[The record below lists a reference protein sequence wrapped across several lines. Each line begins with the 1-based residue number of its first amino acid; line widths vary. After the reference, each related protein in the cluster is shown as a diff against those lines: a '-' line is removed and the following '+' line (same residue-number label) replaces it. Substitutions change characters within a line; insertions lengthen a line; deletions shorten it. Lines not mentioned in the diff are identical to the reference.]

1 MKDYYLFLNSPLG
14 YIKLTSD
21 EVSLRSIEFIDMAE
35 ELNAS
40 HQPAILKKAEVQLL
54 EYFEGKRFSF
64 ELDLNPEGTTFQKQ
78 VWQLVKNVAFGKT
91 KSYNDIAKEISS
103 LINKVNFFCRN
114 NDLKVPEALNSA
126 GEMLSSAHLNVG
138 IIGAFNSGKSTLLN
152 CMIGKDILPRGFL
165 PTTAI
170 AIELSIITEIIGV
183 FFKTVKTEVSSI
195 FIFLLASP
203 SVL

>member
-103 LINKVNFFCRN
+103 TSFCRSVGMAN
-114 NDLKVPEALNSA
+114 GKNPLPIVIPCHRIIGANGKLVGYSGGLERKKWLLLHEQRWS
-126 GEMLSSAHLNVG
+126 GEML
-138 IIGAFNSGKSTLLN
+138 F
-152 CMIGKDILPRGFL
+152 
-165 PTTAI
+165 
-170 AIELSIITEIIGV
+170 
-183 FFKTVKTEVSSI
+183 
-195 FIFLLASP
+195 
-203 SVL
+203 